1 MSETLGHRSA
11 CTWSAPRRDR
21 ECLSW
26 TELESVRACQQS
38 SLGQTAGRV
47 ASPCAAAQGVH
58 RTQSLAWSLGAP
70 SHRSSNYVRRNR
82 QGWFCSGK
90 RQALAQCRV
99 RATDGWLRHAPTL
112 RQRMRRGVQPQR
124 SGYCLSLSSGP
135 SDGNTIDGERQ
146 GPNAVMRVG
155 SMTVNSGTDGLSV
168 PMWPPLTGLGRD
180 IAQRAPLY
188 WSDWKD
194 GLNIKS
200 VAVILFLYFACL
212 APIVAFG
219 GITAQ
224 ITQGAMGV
232 VEFLISGALCGM
244 LYHGLAG
251 QPLTIV
257 GPTGLTLAFTASLYK
272 VCHSAGLPFL
282 ATYAWVGVW
291 TAFFLF
297 LLAIFNTSS
306 LIRYCTRFT
315 DDCFNALIA
324 ATFLY
329 EAFRSIG
336 SSFRRSGMDKTEA
349 FMGLSLSLGTFIVG
363 RTLSEFRQSRYLR
376 RSVREFLSDFGAAI
390 AIFSMTLV
398 SQLPE
403 WGGYSL
409 PRLQVPL
416 SFQLAGNRPWLV
428 PMLAAPMQVRVFAVV
443 PAILLTVLFFLDQ
456 NITVRVVNAPAHKL
470 RKGEAYH
477 LDLLMLS
484 VITLIA
490 SVLGLP
496 WMCAATVQSLN
507 HVRSLAIT
515 ETYLQPGERAPR
527 ERIVSVIE
535 NRLTGFMIHFA
546 LGMSLLLLPL
556 LRRIPVAVISGLF
569 LYMGR
574 RMMSGNEFLRRIR
587 LLFVDPA
594 LYPDDSPMRKIRPAI
609 VNAFT
614 AIQFACLGTLW
625 TLKMIPQ
632 TTLFFPAVIGLL
644 MVVRSFILTRVFSP
658 EALKVLDGEIVSRE
672 SDENNSIEGPDDAS
686 EGVVVDVWDDG
697 LRKREGI
704 AGESYS
710 TDLY

>member
-1 MSETLGHRSA
+1 MGSSSSRATLLEAKVQQETRG
-11 CTWSAPRRDR
+11 
-21 ECLSW
+21 
-26 TELESVRACQQS
+26 VRF
-38 SLGQTAGRV
+38 
-47 ASPCAAAQGVH
+47 
-58 RTQSLAWSLGAP
+58 LAWSFITGPTCRRSRQQRAAVTGA
-70 SHRSSNYVRRNR
+70 
-82 QGWFCSGK
+82 
-90 RQALAQCRV
+90 
-99 RATDGWLRHAPTL
+99 HAPLSFWQVSSRPTTTVCPKRHEVAL
-112 RQRMRRGVQPQR
+112 RQRKPRRLRKLPVG
-124 SGYCLSLSSGP
+124 GHYSLCTMQL
-135 SDGNTIDGERQ
+135 DGNRPSQTRRLQ
-146 GPNAVMRVG
+146 VSTAVGALAASAG
-155 SMTVNSGTDGLSV
+155 SDALSA
-168 PMWPPLTGLGRD
+168 PPWPPLTGLAHD
-180 IAQRAPLY
+180 IAKRAPHFWGD
-188 WSDWKD
+188 WSD
-194 GLNIKS
+194 GLCLKS
-200 VAVILFLYFACL
+200 LAAILFLYFACL

-224 ITQGAMGV
+224 ITNGAIGV
-232 VEFLISGALCGM
+232 VEFLVSGSICGM
-244 LYHGLAG
+244 IYHTLAG

-272 VCHSAGLPFL
+272 VCASAGLPFL
-282 ATYAWVGVW
+282 PTYAWVGIW

-297 LLAIFNTSS
+297 LLAIFNASS

-336 SSFRRSGMDKTEA
+336 SNFRKCGMDKTEA
-349 FMGLSLSLGTFIVG
+349 FMSLSLSLGTFIVG

-376 RSVREFLSDFGAAI
+376 RTVREFLSDFGAAI

-403 WGGYSL
+403 WGGYTL
-409 PRLQVPL
+409 GRLQVPVK
-416 SFQLAGNRPWLV
+416 FQLAGNRSWLI
-428 PMLAAPMQVRVFAVV
+428 PIFAAPVQVRLFAII

-456 NITVRVVNAPAHKL
+456 NITVRVVNSPAHRL

-477 LDLLMLS
+477 LDLLILS
-484 VITLIA
+484 LITLIA
-490 SVLGLP
+490 SLLGLP

-507 HVRSLAIT
+507 HVRSLAVT
-515 ETYLQPGERAPR
+515 ETYLRPGERSPR
-527 ERIVSVIE
+527 ERIVSVVE

-556 LRRIPVAVISGLF
+556 LRRIPIAVISGLF

-614 AIQFACLGTLW
+614 AIQFVCLATLW

-644 MVVRSFILTRVFSP
+644 MVVRSFLLPRFFSAD
-658 EALKVLDGEIVSRE
+658 ALAVLDGEIVNR
-672 SDENNSIEGPDDAS
+672 DADDANGTIGPEDTS

-704 AGESYS
+704 AGETYS

>member
-1 MSETLGHRSA
+1 MQTDGSSFQGKSEA
-11 CTWSAPRRDR
+11 
-21 ECLSW
+21 
-26 TELESVRACQQS
+26 QNS
-38 SLGQTAGRV
+38 SMISSFTANTSSDG
-47 ASPCAAAQGVH
+47 
-58 RTQSLAWSLGAP
+58 LAVPVWPPFTGLA
-70 SHRSSNYVRRNR
+70 HDVVRR
-82 QGWFCSGK
+82 
-90 RQALAQCRV
+90 
-99 RATDGWLRHAPTL
+99 AP
-112 RQRMRRGVQPQR
+112 
-124 SGYCLSLSSGP
+124 YF
-135 SDGNTIDGERQ
+135 
-146 GPNAVMRVG
+146 
-155 SMTVNSGTDGLSV
+155 
-168 PMWPPLTGLGRD
+168 
-180 IAQRAPLY
+180 

-194 GLNIKS
+194 GLNLKS
-200 VAVILFLYFACL
+200 LAAVLFLYFACL

-224 ITQGAMGV
+224 ITNGAMGV
-232 VEFLISGALCGM
+232 VEFLVSGSLCGM
-244 LYHGLAG
+244 LYHMLAG

-272 VCHSAGLPFL
+272 VCCSAGLPFL
-282 ATYAWVGVW
+282 PTYAWVGVW
-291 TAFFLF
+291 TALFLF

-336 SSFRRSGMDKTEA
+336 SNFRQSGMDKTEA
-349 FMGLSLSLGTFIVG
+349 FMSLSLSLGTFIVG

-376 RSVREFLSDFGAAI
+376 RTVREFLSDFGAAI

-398 SQLPE
+398 AQLPE

-409 PRLQVPL
+409 SRLQVPL
-416 SFQLAGNRPWLV
+416 RFQLAGSRSWLV
-428 PMLAAPMQVRVFAVV
+428 PMLAAPMEVRLFAIV

-456 NITVRVVNAPAHKL
+456 NITVRVVNSPAHKL
-470 RKGEAYH
+470 RKGAAYH
-477 LDLLMLS
+477 LDLLILS
-484 VITLIA
+484 VITLVA

-507 HVRSLAIT
+507 HVRSLAVT
-515 ETYLQPGERAPR
+515 ETYLQPGERSPR

-556 LRRIPVAVISGLF
+556 LRRIPIAVISGLF

-574 RMMSGNEFLRRIR
+574 RMMSGNEFLRRTR

-594 LYPDDSPMRKIRPAI
+594 LYPDDSPMRKIRPRI

-614 AIQFACLGTLW
+614 AIQFVCLGTLW

-644 MVVRSFILTRVFSP
+644 MVVRSFLLPRLFSSQ
-658 EALKVLDGEIVSRE
+658 ALEVLDGEIVSRDSE
-672 SDENNSIEGPDDAS
+672 EANSVVGPEDTSA
-686 EGVVVDVWDDG
+686 GVVVDVWDDG